1 MLSDLKVLNGTLDL
15 EFDES
20 IYNYTILVDDSITS
34 LELLYETKNNEYVVV
49 RNNNIVN
56 FENFVYID
64 VYAYDRII
72 TYTLCVYKE
81 NSNQVS
87 GIDSYLNSLEVQK
100 IENVTQVEMQCL
112 SIGVFLGIVIIF
124 SIIFKRKK
132 SHLN

>member
-1 MLSDLKVLNGTLDL
+1 MLSNLKVLNGTLDL

-20 IYNYTILVDDSITS
+20 IYNYTILVDDSVTS
-34 LELLYETKNNEYVVV
+34 LELSYETKNNEYVVV
-49 RNNNIVN
+49 RNNNIVD

-64 VYAYDRII
+64 VYAYDSII
-72 TYTLCVYKE
+72 TYTLCVYKD

-100 IENVTQVEMQCL
+100 IDNVTQVEMQCL
-112 SIGVFLGIVIIF
+112 CIGVFLGIVIIF

-132 SHLN
+132 SHFN

>member
-49 RNNNIVN
+49 RNNNIVD

-100 IENVTQVEMQCL
+100 TDNVTQVEMQCL

-132 SHLN
+132 SHFN

>member
-1 MLSDLKVLNGTLDL
+1 MLSNLKVLNGTLDL

-20 IYNYTILVDDSITS
+20 IYNYTILVDDSVTS
-34 LELLYETKNNEYVVV
+34 LELSYETKNNEYVVV
-49 RNNNIVN
+49 RNNNIVD

-64 VYAYDRII
+64 VYAYDSII
-72 TYTLCVYKE
+72 TYTLCVYKD

-100 IENVTQVEMQCL
+100 IDNVTQVEMQCL
-112 SIGVFLGIVIIF
+112 CIGVFLGVVIIF

-132 SHLN
+132 SHFN

>member
-15 EFDES
+15 EFDGS

-49 RNNNIVN
+49 RNNNIVD

-100 IENVTQVEMQCL
+100 TDNVTQVEMQCL

-132 SHLN
+132 SHFN

>member
-49 RNNNIVN
+49 RNNNIVD

-64 VYAYDRII
+64 VYAYDGII

-100 IENVTQVEMQCL
+100 TDNVTQVEMQCL

-132 SHLN
+132 SHFN